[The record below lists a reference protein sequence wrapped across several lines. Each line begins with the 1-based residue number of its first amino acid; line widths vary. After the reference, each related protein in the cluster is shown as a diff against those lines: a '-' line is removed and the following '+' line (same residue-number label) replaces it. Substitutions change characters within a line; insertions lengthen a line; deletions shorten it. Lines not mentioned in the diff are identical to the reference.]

1 MVTAHPCTALPAR
14 RMWLA
19 LGLSLS
25 VHFLIFGDWGGS
37 GAARTAQTV
46 LAPVQARLELV
57 PMATDA
63 PAAAAQTAAPS
74 RHASPPVAPAKA
86 LSADAAGGGPDL
98 RFYLAREL
106 DRYPAPLSALSLDSG
121 RGSAG
126 VRLWVSIDQTGQVV
140 EAALIDADPRGEF
153 ERMARERVLATRFV
167 PALRDGR
174 PVKSRLLLVLR
185 QSG

>member
-1 MVTAHPCTALPAR
+1 
-14 RMWLA
+14 MWLA

-25 VHFLIFGDWGGS
+25 VHFLIFGNWGGS

-63 PAAAAQTAAPS
+63 PAAAPQTAAPS

-98 RFYLAREL
+98 RFYPAREL

-121 RGSAG
+121 DGPAGG
-126 VRLWVSIDQTGQVV
+126 VRLWVSIDQTGLVV
-140 EAALIDADPRGEF
+140 EAAVIDAELPREL

-167 PALRDGR
+167 PAWRDGR
-174 PVKSRLLLVLR
+174 PVKSRLLMVLHR
-185 QSG
+185 GA